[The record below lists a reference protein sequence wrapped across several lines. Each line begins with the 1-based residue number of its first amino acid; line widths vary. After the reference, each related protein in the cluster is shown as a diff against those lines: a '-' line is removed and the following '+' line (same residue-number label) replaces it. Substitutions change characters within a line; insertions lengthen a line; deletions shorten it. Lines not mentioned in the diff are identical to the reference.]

1 MTDWKQI
8 IVGDAFKLPSRN
20 PRYYLD
26 LVLMVPL
33 LFAALFLSEGIRTWH
48 TSQFDLKEA
57 VISGGL
63 VCFFLLLTKDHIRVV
78 GNILFLVVFQ
88 SWLHFHLHGDS
99 TAAKV
104 SFISGVALFLTLY
117 GGIAFRVFV
126 LKKPALDPEYNKKD
140 TRTTAL
146 GVVLVLGFLIG
157 LGTVGIY
164 LAWRPWPFPR

>member
-140 TRTTAL
+140 TWTTAL
-146 GVVLVLGFLIG
+146 GVVLVLGFLS

-164 LAWRPWPFPR
+164 LAWRP

>member
-26 LVLMVPL
+26 LVLMLPL

-104 SFISGVALFLTLY
+104 SFISGVALFLRLY
-117 GGIAFRVFV
+117 GGIAFRIFV

-146 GVVLVLGFLIG
+146 GVVLVLGFLS

-164 LAWRPWPFPR
+164 LAWKPWPFPR

>member
-1 MTDWKQI
+1 MDWKRI

-33 LFAALFLSEGIRTWH
+33 LFAGLFLSESIRTWRS
-48 TSQFDLKEA
+48 SQFDPKEA

-63 VCFFLLLTKDHIRVV
+63 VCFLLLLTKDHIRVV

-88 SWLHFHLHGDS
+88 SWLHFRLHGDS
-99 TAAKV
+99 TAANV
-104 SFISGVALFLTLY
+104 LFISGLALFATLY
-117 GGIAFRVFV
+117 GGTTFRIFV
-126 LKKPALDPEYNKKD
+126 LRKPGRDLEYYKKD
-140 TRTTAL
+140 SRTTTL

-157 LGTVGIY
+157 LGTVGID

>member
-126 LKKPALDPEYNKKD
+126 LKKPAVDPEYNKKD

-164 LAWRPWPFPR
+164 LAWRP

>member
-63 VCFFLLLTKDHIRVV
+63 VCFFLLLTKDHIRKWNLQRSA
-78 GNILFLVVFQ
+78 GPT
-88 SWLHFHLHGDS
+88 G
-99 TAAKV
+99 
-104 SFISGVALFLTLY
+104 ALQEECEM
-117 GGIAFRVFV
+117 I
-126 LKKPALDPEYNKKD
+126 
-140 TRTTAL
+140 
-146 GVVLVLGFLIG
+146 
-157 LGTVGIY
+157 
-164 LAWRPWPFPR
+164 WPIMRKHAMAEP